1 MDKGV
6 ESGKSMGLG
15 ATAEDTPG
23 NIRGPGGWGGRPCN
37 RVGSYVGERGLKVI
51 FKAVGPCQL

>member
-6 ESGKSMGLG
+6 ESGERMGSG
-15 ATAEDTPG
+15 ATAQDTPG
-23 NIRGPGGWGGRPCN
+23 NIRSLEGGDGARN
-37 RVGSYVGERGLKVI
+37 RVGNYVGQRDLKVI